1 MRLLTFLILGLSL
14 SGCATVTP
22 NPWQNLDTDTS
33 AAVSA
38 IDCGQFP
45 YPSEVYKT
53 HVVYDKAELNTLDAY
68 KKCSEANEAIA
79 NEHALQIG
87 QLKLA
92 RKGLTEAGQAQR
104 NIADMKEEMLRD
116 ERKHN
121 FFTSIGYWVVIIGMG
136 AAL

>member
-1 MRLLTFLILGLSL
+1 MRMLKIFLLAGVL
-14 SGCATVTP
+14 SGCATVTH
-22 NPWQNLDTDTS
+22 NPWQNLDTDPS

-38 IDCGQFP
+38 IDCGAFP

-53 HVVYDKAELNTLDAY
+53 HVVYDKAELNTLDDY

-92 RKGLTEAGQAQR
+92 RKGLTEAGAAQR
-104 NIADMKEEMLRD
+104 SISDMKQEMLDD

-121 FFTSIGYWVVIIGMG
+121 FFTSIGYWIVIIGMG